1 MSFPLPCPVPL
12 HNNHHGD
19 SLASQIANS
28 TSWEVHTPAFRLI
41 IVFSFPT
48 ARKVKFITYSTI
60 RTEHSRTQRHF
71 YSHSSCVWVYLLYD
85 VYRVSVPTFPMNQ
98 DLLATPFLVQQRY

>member
-1 MSFPLPCPVPL
+1 MLFLLPCPVPL

-41 IVFSFPT
+41 IVSSFPT
-48 ARKVKFITYSTI
+48 ARKVEFITCSTI

-71 YSHSSCVWVYLLYD
+71 YSHSSWVWVYLCCTIFTMPSKCPA
-85 VYRVSVPTFPMNQ
+85 RF
-98 DLLATPFLVQQRY
+98 R